1 LFIAFSAGDIILRH
15 LSVFNKMFGRHFI
28 IEINGNGE
36 GKVTGSGKDSLKCK
50 W

>member
-1 LFIAFSAGDIILRH
+1 LFIAFSAGDVILRH
-15 LSVFNKMFGRHFI
+15 LSVFNKMFVHHMI

-36 GKVTGSGKDSLKCK
+36 GKVAGKDSLKSK